1 MPKIEITDSKGL
13 VQKTG
18 SGVDV
23 QSAGLCG
30 VVSTDIAIA
39 NAAGDND
46 GTLSLPARALIT
58 EIAVVVTDAFT
69 TRDTNAD
76 DTVDLK
82 VGTAAGGGQ
91 IIAQPGP
98 NTGFVG
104 RNNTAVVGSRMSTSS
119 GALIAA
125 ASTAFTFADGAPLYS
140 DAARTIHPR
149 IVVVNSALKDAETGA
164 VRVECK
170 YTVI

>member
-39 NAAGDND
+39 SAAGDND

-58 EIAVVVTDAFT
+58 EIAVVVTDAFA
-69 TRDTNAD
+69 TRDTNDD

-82 VGTAAGGGQ
+82 VGTAVGGGQ
-91 IIAQPGP
+91 IIAQPAG
-98 NTGFVG
+98 NIGFVE

-119 GALIAA
+119 GAKIAA

-149 IVVVNSALKDAETGA
+149 IVVVNSDLKDDEAGA